1 VTALLAHTDDLLRG
15 GPLTTRPARPRRL
28 LLRLL
33 AIATVGGLIYGGVM
47 GAYGGVAHGRAWQMV
62 YSAVKVPLLLLATFA
77 LSLPSF
83 FVLNQLLGVGRDFP
97 VVLRGLVATQAALT
111 VVLASLAPLTALWYA
126 TSADYGTALAANMVA
141 FTVAAV
147 AAQAVLQRGCW
158 CTPSSASR
166 WAGRSARSSATPAD
180 RRASCATPRGATRTW
195 RWGVSCWGW
204 RGGCRV
210 SYRSAIA
217 CSETISKPPSRCLR
231 YSEDP
236 DRTPVDPAL
245 RSISETGLDDR
256 CGF

>member
-97 VVLRGLVATQAALT
+97 VVLRGLVATQAALQ

-147 AAQAVLQRGCW
+147 AAQAVLQRW
-158 CTPSSASR
+158 YRPLV
-166 WAGRSARSSATPAD
+166 ARN
-180 RRASCATPRGATRTW
+180 PRHRTLLRTW
-195 RWGVSCWGW
+195 LLVYAFVGIQIGW
-204 RGGCRV
+204 TLRPFIGNPGG
-210 SYRSAIA
+210 
-217 CSETISKPPSRCLR
+217 PPRFLR
-231 YSEDP
+231 
-236 DRTPVDPAL
+236 DPAWGNAYVEVGRIL
-245 RSISETGLDDR
+245 LGLAR
-256 CGF
+256 RM